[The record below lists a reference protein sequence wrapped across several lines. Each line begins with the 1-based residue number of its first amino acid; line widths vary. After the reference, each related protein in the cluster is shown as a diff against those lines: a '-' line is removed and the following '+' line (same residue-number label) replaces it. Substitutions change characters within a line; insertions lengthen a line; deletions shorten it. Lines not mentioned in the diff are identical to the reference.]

1 MNENIQEV
9 FGQFAV
15 QLADGVQLFDTAE
28 EAAVA
33 LSAFENGAANLE
45 LATEYA
51 SSQGLDG
58 KNAKGKINVVLSF
71 LTWVD
76 AGRPGTSVAPEAVVE
91 EDSTEDVAVAT
102 KDSDGDDITF

>member
-15 QLADGVQLFDTAE
+15 QLADGVVLFDTAE

-45 LATEYA
+45 LANEYA
-51 SSQGLDG
+51 ASQGLDG
-58 KNAKGKINVVLSF
+58 KNAKSKTNVVLSF

-76 AGRPGTSVAPEAVVE
+76 AGRTGPVAAAPEGAE
-91 EDSTEDVAVAT
+91 EDVVVTTE
-102 KDSDGDDITF
+102 DSDGDPVSF